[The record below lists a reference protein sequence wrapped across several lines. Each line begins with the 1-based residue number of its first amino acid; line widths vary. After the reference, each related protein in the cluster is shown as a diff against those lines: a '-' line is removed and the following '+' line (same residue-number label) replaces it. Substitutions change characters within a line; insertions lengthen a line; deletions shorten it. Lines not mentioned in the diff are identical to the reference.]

1 MTVIA
6 EEYQLDDNC
15 RRPADEKKVKFRST
29 AVAGSKSKKVI
40 WVLTITFVSFFI
52 SAVLTAASSD
62 VLKEA
67 DIFTACLVILIII
80 FINIIF
86 DIIGTAVTAAEE
98 APFHAM
104 ASRKMYGA
112 RQAIKL
118 IRNAD
123 KVSNVC
129 NDVVGD
135 ICGIISG
142 AAGAYIIFRLIGGQ
156 ETVTLT
162 ELIVTGLI
170 TALTVGGKALGK
182 NIALSN
188 SNFIIYKVSVIV
200 KFILDKFTFNKKG
213 KAKNGRKKK
222 GRKAT

>member
-1 MTVIA
+1 VPDK
-6 EEYQLDDNC
+6 YKY
-15 RRPADEKKVKFRST
+15 PADEKKVKFRST
-29 AVAGSKSKKVI
+29 STAAASKKSDVI
-40 WVLTITFVSFFI
+40 WVVTITLVSFFI
-52 SAVLTAASSD
+52 SAVLTVASSN

-67 DIFTACLVILIII
+67 GIITALLVIFIII
-80 FINIIF
+80 LINIVF

-98 APFHAM
+98 TPFHAM
-104 ASRKMYGA
+104 ASRKIFGA

-142 AAGAYIIFRLIGGQ
+142 AAGAYIIIRIIGQ
-156 ETVTLT
+156 TDKISIA
-162 ELIVTGLI
+162 ELVMSGMI

-182 NIALSN
+182 TIALHN
-188 SNFIIYKVSVIV
+188 SNYIIYKVSVIISLITEKRQFV
-200 KFILDKFTFNKKG
+200 KVKRKPKK
-213 KAKNGRKKK
+213 
-222 GRKAT
+222 

>member
-1 MTVIA
+1 MN
-6 EEYQLDDNC
+6 DNN
-15 RRPADEKKVKFRST
+15 RHPADEKKVKFRST
-29 AVAGSKSKKVI
+29 AVAGSKNKNLI
-40 WVLTITFVSFFI
+40 WALTITLVSFFI

-118 IRNAD
+118 IRHAD

-142 AAGAYIIFRLIGGQ
+142 AAGAYIIFRIIGEQ
-156 ETVTLT
+156 DTVTLA
-162 ELIVTGLI
+162 ELVVTGLI

-182 NIALSN
+182 NIAISN
-188 SNFIIYKVSVIV
+188 SNYIVYKVSVIIR
-200 KFILDKFTFNKKG
+200 FILDRFTFFKKKG

-222 GRKAT
+222 CSKAT

>member
-1 MTVIA
+1 M
-6 EEYQLDDNC
+6 EDNYKH
-15 RRPADEKKVKFRST
+15 PADEKKVRFRSSM
-29 AVAGSKSKKVI
+29 AAGSKRKNIV

-52 SAVLTAASSD
+52 SAVLTAASSE

-67 DIFTACLVILIII
+67 DILTSFLVILIII

-104 ASRKMYGA
+104 ASRKLYGA
-112 RQAIKL
+112 KQSIKL

-142 AAGAYIIFRLIGGQ
+142 AAGAYIIFRIIGSR
-156 ETVTLT
+156 ETVSII
-162 ELIVTGLI
+162 ELSVTGMI

-182 NIALSN
+182 NIALRN
-188 SNFIIYKVSVIV
+188 SNYIIYKVSIIIR
-200 KFILDKFTFNKKG
+200 FFLDKILFFRRKRKVN
-213 KAKNGRKKK
+213 NGRK
-222 GRKAT
+222 R